1 MIIQMV
7 HNEKAPLNRH
17 NQYTIPLNH
26 HLRSCQWRVFA
37 EILAASYLKN
47 WQEEKE
53 RLGDKLTFMPCKSST
68 QGWGLKSKVTLSSG
82 WEYQHGLPCLC
93 SVLLQLFLAPCEDL
107 LSKLFAK
114 DFLTKSWQILQSF
127 KKSGCS
133 LVLFT
138 QIWGSR
144 IFLRFNAPGRQTKTK
159 WRNCET
165 E

>member
-17 NQYTIPLNH
+17 NQYTMRLNH
-26 HLRSCQWRVFA
+26 HLQTCQWRVFA

-82 WEYQHGLPCLC
+82 WEYW
-93 SVLLQLFLAPCEDL
+93 D
-107 LSKLFAK
+107 
-114 DFLTKSWQILQSF
+114 
-127 KKSGCS
+127 
-133 LVLFT
+133 
-138 QIWGSR
+138 
-144 IFLRFNAPGRQTKTK
+144 GRQTNGSSLYLGLVLLFYCWTVSPITIFCAAIALFGTMWGLTFKALCK
-159 WRNCET
+159 GLSDKVLADFAVI
-165 E
+165 